1 MENKKSK
8 EEVSET
14 FKHIMYMFVILS
26 NEASKYGWSLH
37 QGVKF
42 QFKAILNNYLTAANR
57 LEKHVYEF
65 IDQEK
70 AEDVAE
76 LMSTI
81 LECLSSDN
89 REEFLAYVS
98 AYFQG
103 KVEVT
108 SDDQEQA
115 PQA

>member
-1 MENKKSK
+1 MENKKSN
-8 EEVSET
+8 EEVSDT

-42 QFKAILNNYLTAANR
+42 NFKAILNNYLTAANR
-57 LEKHVYEF
+57 LERHVYQF
-65 IDQEK
+65 IDQDK

-98 AYFQG
+98 AYFKG
-103 KVEVT
+103 EVNVIT
-108 SDDQEQA
+108 NDQEQA
-115 PQA
+115 TQA